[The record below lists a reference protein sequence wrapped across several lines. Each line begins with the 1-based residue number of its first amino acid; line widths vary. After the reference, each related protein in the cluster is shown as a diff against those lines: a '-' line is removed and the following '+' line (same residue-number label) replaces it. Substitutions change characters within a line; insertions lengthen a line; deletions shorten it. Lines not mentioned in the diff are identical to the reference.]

1 MLAKQQYDFG
11 VPILT
16 RNTENSSNNLSP
28 EKVKYF
34 RKNNGWSQDVL
45 AKAAG
50 LSLRTIQRVE
60 KDGTSSAETQLS
72 LAAVFEVSPAD
83 LIPVSD
89 KLEVN
94 WKRKL
99 FMQNFL
105 ALLVVIGAVG
115 MLVLLGGD
123 LVMFADYF
131 SALFLGL
138 FIYAATVIAFGSNG
152 LMKSIT
158 GLRYLF
164 SDEVE
169 SSSATR
175 YLALILQKQITF
187 AYGASAIGVIIGIIS
202 INSNFDGDTAML
214 YPAYAVCLL
223 MLLYATLF
231 AEGVLRPLVAKLTS
245 SETLAQNLNQ

>member
-1 MLAKQQYDFG
+1 M
-11 VPILT
+11 T
-16 RNTENSSNNLSP
+16 RTTENTSSNQPSQLSP

-72 LAAVFEVSPAD
+72 LAAAFDVSPSD

-99 FMQNFL
+99 FMQNLL
-105 ALLVVIGAVG
+105 AFLVVMGAVG
-115 MLVLLGGD
+115 MLIVLGGD
-123 LVMFADYF
+123 LSMFADYF
-131 SALFLGL
+131 SALFLIL
-138 FIYAATVIAFGSNG
+138 FIYAATVIAYGSNG
-152 LMKSIT
+152 LIKSLS

-164 SDEVE
+164 SEEVE
-169 SSSATR
+169 PSSATR
-175 YLALILQKQITF
+175 YLALIMQKQIAFT
-187 AYGASAIGVIIGIIS
+187 YGGSAIGVLVGIIA
-202 INSNFDGDTAML
+202 INSNFDGDTAVL
-214 YPAYAVCLL
+214 YPAYSVCLL

-245 SETLAQNLNQ
+245 SETLAQGLNK